1 MQLCA
6 TFKTILTTDYNQ
18 LLVELTQIYEIM
30 CNVMYI
36 YVCSRRFLSPKNVFQ
51 VFMQSIRISSCVANS
66 LTKH

>member
-1 MQLCA
+1 MQICA

-36 YVCSRRFLSPKNVFQ
+36 YVCSRRFF
-51 VFMQSIRISSCVANS
+51 IARECISGFHA
-66 LTKH
+66 KY